1 MEPDLA
7 FAQRVATVLLYLS
20 VAMLVGA
27 GAATLWLGRST
38 SPWAAGMLPR
48 LRKAM
53 LGCFAAAMASYVAVL
68 WLEAASMAE
77 VPLAQA
83 FPAVQSVITATHY
96 GYAWM
101 LGAAA
106 LMVAWAATAVRP
118 RAPALGPGAGS
129 VLRLAALALFL
140 YSRSIVSHAGA
151 AGDFTWA
158 VAVDWVH
165 LVLVSAWVGEVIVA
179 GLIVLRGEPAA
190 GQDNRVE
197 CARYVEALSTSATI
211 ALVGIFITGILG
223 AWRGLGS
230 PDQVFGNPYGT
241 MLLIKVG
248 LVLCAAALGG
258 MNRFVVMPA
267 LLARLRGTPLT
278 GGAGTHKFALVL
290 QVEAVILLTVIV
302 AAAVLS
308 STPPPTAS

>member
-7 FAQRVATVLLYLS
+7 FAQRVAVVVLNLS
-20 VAMLVGA
+20 VSVLVGA
-27 GAATLWLGRST
+27 GAATLWLRRAG
-38 SPWAAGMLPR
+38 SPWAAGMLLR
-48 LRKAM
+48 LRRAM
-53 LGCFAAAMASYVAVL
+53 LACFAAAMASYIAVL

-77 VPLAQA
+77 VPVAEA
-83 FPAVQSVITATHY
+83 FPAVQAVITETHF

-106 LMVAWAATAVRP
+106 LVVVAITAALRLNAV
-118 RAPALGPGAGS
+118 AASPAT
-129 VLRLAALALFL
+129 VIRLAALGLFL

-165 LVLVSAWVGEVIVA
+165 LVLISVWVGEVIVA
-179 GLIVLRGEPAA
+179 GLITLRREPVP
-190 GQDNRVE
+190 GQENRVE
-197 CARYVEALSTSATI
+197 CARYVEALSTSATV
-211 ALVGIFITGILG
+211 ALVGIFVTGVLS

-248 LVLCAAALGG
+248 LVLCAATLGG

-267 LLARLRGTPLT
+267 LLARLRGARVPEP
-278 GGAGTHKFALVL
+278 GPARRFALVL
-290 QVEAVILLTVIV
+290 QVEAIILLAVIV
-302 AAAVLS
+302 AAAILS

>member
-1 MEPDLA
+1 MESDLV
-7 FAQRVATVLLYLS
+7 FAQRAAIVVLNLS
-20 VAMLVGA
+20 VSMLVGA
-27 GAATLWLGRST
+27 GAATLWLRSAS
-38 SPWAAGMLPR
+38 SPWAAGMLSR
-48 LRKAM
+48 LRQAM
-53 LGCFAAAMASYVAVL
+53 LACFAAAMVSYVAVL

-77 VPLAQA
+77 VPVAEA
-83 FPAVQSVITATHY
+83 FPAVQSAITATHY

-106 LMVAWAATAVRP
+106 LIVAWFATAVRP
-118 RAPALGPGAGS
+118 GAVGFGPAS

-179 GLIVLRGEPAA
+179 GLIILRREPAA
-190 GQDNRVE
+190 GQQNRVD

-211 ALVGIFITGILG
+211 ALVGIFITGILS

-267 LLARLRGTPLT
+267 LLAQLRGT
-278 GGAGTHKFALVL
+278 GAPAPVATRRFAFVL
-290 QVEAVILLTVIV
+290 QVEAVILLAVIV
-302 AAAVLS
+302 AAAILS

>member
-7 FAQRVATVLLYLS
+7 LAQRLAVVVLNLS

-27 GAATLWLGRST
+27 GAATLWLRKAG

-53 LGCFAAAMASYVAVL
+53 LAALAAAMLADVAVL
-68 WLEAASMAE
+68 WVEAASMAE
-77 VPLAQA
+77 VPVAAA

-96 GYAWM
+96 GQAWM
-101 LGAAA
+101 LGAGALIVAA
-106 LMVAWAATAVRP
+106 IATAVRTG
-118 RAPALGPGAGS
+118 APGLGAGS
-129 VLRLAALALFL
+129 VLRLAALGLFL

-151 AGDFTWA
+151 AGNFTWA

-165 LVLVSAWVGEVIVA
+165 LVLISLWVGEVIVA
-179 GLIVLRGEPAA
+179 GFITLRRAPAA
-190 GQDNRVE
+190 AQADRAD
-197 CARYVEALSTSATI
+197 CARHVEALSASATV
-211 ALVGIFITGILG
+211 ALAGIVVTGVLS

-230 PDQVFGNPYGT
+230 PAEVFGNPYGT

-258 MNRFVVMPA
+258 MNRFIVMPA
-267 LLARLRGTPLT
+267 LLAGLRGATAPER
-278 GGAGTHKFALVL
+278 GSTHRFALVL
-290 QVEAVILLTVIV
+290 QVEAAVLLAAIV
-302 AAAVLS
+302 AAAS
-308 STPPPTAS
+308 

>member
-1 MEPDLA
+1 
-7 FAQRVATVLLYLS
+7 
-20 VAMLVGA
+20 
-27 GAATLWLGRST
+27 
-38 SPWAAGMLPR
+38 MLPR
-48 LRKAM
+48 LRRAM
-53 LGCFAAAMASYVAVL
+53 LVCLAIAMVSYVAVL

-77 VPLAQA
+77 VPVAEA

-106 LMVAWAATAVRP
+106 LLVALVTAALRP
-118 RAPALGPGAGS
+118 GALGLGPAS
-129 VLRLAALALFL
+129 VLRLVALGLFL

-165 LVLVSAWVGEVIVA
+165 LVLISVWVGEVIVA
-179 GLIVLRGEPAA
+179 GSITLRSEPAA
-190 GQDNRVE
+190 GQENRVE

-211 ALVGIFITGILG
+211 ALVGIFVTGLLS

-230 PDQVFGNPYGT
+230 PDQVLGNPYGT
-241 MLLIKVG
+241 MLIIKVG
-248 LVLCAAALGG
+248 LVLCAAGLGG

-267 LLARLRGTPLT
+267 LLARLRDTRVPEQGV
-278 GGAGTHKFALVL
+278 THRFALVL
-290 QVEAVILLTVIV
+290 QAEAVILLAVIV
-302 AAAVLS
+302 AAAILS

>member
-7 FAQRVATVLLYLS
+7 FAQRVAIVVLNLS
-20 VAMLVGA
+20 VSMLVGA
-27 GAATLWLGRST
+27 GAATFWLSRAS

-48 LRKAM
+48 LRTGM
-53 LGCFAAAMASYVAVL
+53 LACFAAAMVCYVAAL

-77 VPLAQA
+77 VPVAQA
-83 FPAVQSVITATHY
+83 LPAVQSVITATHY

-106 LMVAWAATAVRP
+106 LIVAWGTTAVRP
-118 RAPALGPGAGS
+118 GVLGPGPTC
-129 VLRLAALALFL
+129 VLRLAALGLFL

-165 LVLVSAWVGEVIVA
+165 LVLVSLWVGEVIVA
-179 GLIVLRGEPAA
+179 GLVTLRTQPAA
-190 GQDNRVE
+190 GQENRVD
-197 CARYVEALSTSATI
+197 CARYVEALSTSATV
-211 ALVGIFITGILG
+211 ALVGIFVTGVLS

-230 PDQVFGNPYGT
+230 PGQVFGNPYGT

-267 LLARLRGTPLT
+267 LLAQLRGTRAS
-278 GGAGTHKFALVL
+278 GQGATQRFALVL
-290 QVEAVILLTVIV
+290 QVEAVILLAVIL
-302 AAAVLS
+302 AAAILS
-308 STPPPTAS
+308 ATPPPTAS